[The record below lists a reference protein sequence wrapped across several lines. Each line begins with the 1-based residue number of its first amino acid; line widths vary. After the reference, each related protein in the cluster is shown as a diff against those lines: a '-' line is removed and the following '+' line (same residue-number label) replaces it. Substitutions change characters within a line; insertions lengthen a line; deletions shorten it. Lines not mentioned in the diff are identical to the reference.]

1 MRHWRVAAEH
11 ARVAAASVTAAS
23 NDGTT
28 SWLERGAP
36 AAAKLAVLPRPATV
50 AKSRPTHAT
59 SDAPTP
65 PELASRA
72 HALTH
77 LFRRGGRERYGPELH
92 PRERARD
99 RVARTAC
106 GC

>member
-72 HALTH
+72 HADTH
-77 LFRRGGRERYGPELH
+77 SVRLLSDAASASG
-92 PRERARD
+92 A
-99 RVARTAC
+99 VSS
-106 GC
+106 

>member
-36 AAAKLAVLPRPATV
+36 ACAKLAVLPRPATV
-50 AKSRPTHAT
+50 SNASATHDT

-72 HALTH
+72 HADTH
-77 LFRRGGRERYGPELH
+77 SVRLLSDAASASG
-92 PRERARD
+92 A
-99 RVARTAC
+99 VSS
-106 GC
+106 